1 MNLRNMKIGA
11 RLNLLIALLSALL
24 MAIGAYGVYGISQ
37 SNESARTIYESNV
50 TLRHIGASD
59 FRHIETS
66 RRVSDGHH
74 SGVDFAFI

>member
-1 MNLRNMKIGA
+1 VRTM
-11 RLNLLIALLSALL
+11 L
-24 MAIGAYGVYGISQ
+24 MHGV
-37 SNESARTIYESNV
+37 TF
-50 TLRHIGASD
+50 RHKGASD

>member
-1 MNLRNMKIGA
+1 VEQDMAEEAQLLR
-11 RLNLLIALLSALL
+11 
-24 MAIGAYGVYGISQ
+24 
-37 SNESARTIYESNV
+37 V
-50 TLRHIGASD
+50 TFRHKGASD